1 MERKYSLVQIGR
13 NVENGRYCGQIQLGD
28 GFLKQVSEMSSSI
41 SWLGFQNEK
50 TAYKIDLLNYKINRI
65 LANKIEFECKGID
78 FSKSTDFSDLEIVV
92 IRNLASTI
100 SQNLCAFIDDF
111 ENHREFGDPMVWNH
125 SIVFLFA
132 VYSKIKGIQEKQDIL
147 SESQIE
153 MIEGQFI
160 ECFRLFNS
168 SIRQAMVSNNWN
180 FTINLTSAFFGGNYF
195 FPPQSHFSNVYLSEC
210 LFAFKELG
218 NESFVNNSLTNF

>member
-1 MERKYSLVQIGR
+1 MEIKYSLVQIGR

-111 ENHREFGDPMVWNH
+111 EKWLYKDFKKVGKEGKHVRAQRHNKR
-125 SIVFLFA
+125 
-132 VYSKIKGIQEKQDIL
+132 L
-147 SESQIE
+147 SCRRRDCQ
-153 MIEGQFI
+153 
-160 ECFRLFNS
+160 R
-168 SIRQAMVSNNWN
+168 
-180 FTINLTSAFFGGNYF
+180 
-195 FPPQSHFSNVYLSEC
+195 P
-210 LFAFKELG
+210 
-218 NESFVNNSLTNF
+218 